1 MFYQKEK
8 NPRIHWLCIGTCQV
22 LQTPRSVKSENL
34 SQKSCI
40 APLLFHIFWRW
51 QLFQTFKPVRQQFKS
66 CYRFI
71 LILYYVGRSKHAIYS
86 TKRLFNGR
94 VFHKMWSCSCIQ
106 NHYFFTKS
114 VYFAFLISCFLFI
127 FYNLLKL
134 SSKSNIN
141 LISRFPNADI
151 FWADPIS
158 TWSACFPML
167 TSFGLI
173 FYSFLP
179 ESDLA
184 RVSFKAYFSSNHCND
199 PFKVK

>member
-66 CYRFI
+66 SYRFI

-127 FYNLLKL
+127 FYNLKL